1 VTNLPQNFD
10 QLSLRRVANVKHVID
25 ATVEEDNVKGIC
37 TGNGRIKIRLNEG
50 ETINQVRLNFV
61 RAGYSVNLHNED
73 PRKRPNVTGPAKEDK
88 KSATLNAKDKKSFE
102 LKTKH

>member
-1 VTNLPQNFD
+1 M
-10 QLSLRRVANVKHVID
+10 KHVID
-25 ATVEEDNVKGIC
+25 ASVEEDNVKGIC

-73 PRKRPNVTGPAKEDK
+73 PRKRPNMTGPAKDDK
-88 KSATLNAKDKKSFE
+88 KAANFSAKDKKKFWNE
-102 LKTKH
+102 NKALNLLIKYIWK